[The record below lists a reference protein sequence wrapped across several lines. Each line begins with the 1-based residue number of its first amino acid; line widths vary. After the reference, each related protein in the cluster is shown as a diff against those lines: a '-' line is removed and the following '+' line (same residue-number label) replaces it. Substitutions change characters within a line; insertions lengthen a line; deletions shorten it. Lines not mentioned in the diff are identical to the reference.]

1 MYPSGHAS
9 SPRPSSRRDII
20 PPLGLALLRL
30 HEMPLIATI
39 VGGLG
44 LAFVFEAIAHQSYS
58 SSRVSILRLSNNSMR
73 MRSVRDTLMMRGFID
88 GQSPF

>member
-1 MYPSGHAS
+1 
-9 SPRPSSRRDII
+9 
-20 PPLGLALLRL
+20 
-30 HEMPLIATI
+30 MPLIATI

-73 MRSVRDTLMMRGFID
+73 VRSVRDTLMMRGFID
-88 GQSPF
+88 GQSPFDLKRPAGNEVDVRKDKTFSFQEAGTQLG

>member
-1 MYPSGHAS
+1 
-9 SPRPSSRRDII
+9 
-20 PPLGLALLRL
+20 
-30 HEMPLIATI
+30 MPLIATI

-73 MRSVRDTLMMRGFID
+73 MRSVRDTLMMRGFGSSMANHLFD
-88 GQSPF
+88 LKRPAGNEVDVRKG

>member
-1 MYPSGHAS
+1 
-9 SPRPSSRRDII
+9 
-20 PPLGLALLRL
+20 
-30 HEMPLIATI
+30 MPLIATI

-73 MRSVRDTLMMRGFID
+73 MRSVRDTLMMRGFGSSMANHLFD
-88 GQSPF
+88 LKRPAGNEVDVRKDKTFSFQEAGAQLG